1 MGRDNGFL
9 LGSKETRQSQKPKL
23 LTDVTMPKMI
33 REAFLSAGCASGY
46 KSFPFSFAKGF
57 FLNFFSFLVGK
68 ISFPVRVAQLSKK
81 KASLQILRDP
91 GCAKGLHLAS
101 ALRATRVLQSQGCA

>member
-57 FLNFFSFLVGK
+57 FFNFFFLSRGEDK
-68 ISFPVRVAQLSKK
+68 LPCEGGTAQ
-81 KASLQILRDP
+81 
-91 GCAKGLHLAS
+91 
-101 ALRATRVLQSQGCA
+101 